1 MFSSAL
7 CQRIL
12 RMRCLI
18 ERHMAECP
26 YHKGSYFPY
35 RDPYCPKCE
44 VEIREKIIADK
55 QAKEQK

>member
-1 MFSSAL
+1 
-7 CQRIL
+7 
-12 RMRCLI
+12 MRCLI